1 MKKIRKKGSKTFLI
15 INFLLLFAVVFISV
29 GYSAFNE
36 TLSIAVPIANVRVIK
51 DIRVTSVRVL
61 NNELSGLSNP
71 FNIYTLDNTVNLF
84 DNNDILNTQNILNY
98 NSTYEYVDYGV
109 DSISSKIV
117 LPDDDSKIT
126 FGVEITNIGNAESG
140 ILDITGL
147 PSELEYELTGY
158 NLKDKICDSYDKCKL
173 GITKE
178 FFITIG
184 YKNNI
189 NTSSNTNF
197 NIDLTFDFEEFVGIT
212 YSGLSG
218 NYSTE
223 IIKGG
228 TLEINVPDDS
238 DSYFVIKVGGIETND
253 YTYVNEI
260 LTIPDVSG
268 NLEIEKKIRTYPF
281 NLTVSPQTA
290 TIAYKVNGVSQTSK
304 TGTLSDEYPMGTTIS
319 VTISNDGYK
328 TETRNYTMGYQ
339 AITDSVS
346 LIKLWT
352 FKLTPTPSDSTV
364 KITINGVEETVKGTY
379 TSQLLEEGTSISW
392 EVSRDYFNKKTG
404 TYSNISKNENLQVSL
419 DMHEEKTA
427 TITFGNDERMSTST
441 YNKEKSVNITAD
453 SKIISAVSSGNLN
466 NGIAKTENSFSV
478 VTNNNFT
485 LLNKSELSSSAS
497 GKRDVGASATW
508 NIFNAPVASKVT
520 AKIGK
525 SGWIAVTTP
534 DITVTIKYVEK

>member
-1 MKKIRKKGSKTFLI
+1 MRKIRKKDSKTFLI
-15 INFLLLFAVVFISV
+15 VNFLLLFAVAFISV

-36 TLSIAVPIANVRVIK
+36 TLSISVPIANVRIIK
-51 DIRVTSVRVL
+51 DIRVTNVRVL
-61 NNELSGLSNP
+61 NNELSGLSNLSTSY
-71 FNIYTLDNTVNLF
+71 IVDNTFNLF
-84 DNNDILNTQNILNY
+84 GNNIVEPQNIVNY

-140 ILDITGL
+140 ILDIIGL

-178 FFITIG
+178 IFITIG
-184 YKNNI
+184 YKNNA
-189 NTSSNTNF
+189 NTSPNTSFDIN
-197 NIDLTFDFEEFVGIT
+197 LTFDFEEFVGIT
-212 YSGLSG
+212 YSGLSS
-218 NYSTE
+218 NYLPE

-228 TLEINVPDDS
+228 TLEINVPNDS
-238 DSYFVIKVGGIETND
+238 DSYFVIKVGGIETTD

-260 LTIPDVSG
+260 LTIPDVSDT
-268 NLEIEKKIRTYPF
+268 LEIEKKIRTYPF
-281 NLTVSPQTA
+281 NLTVNPQTA
-290 TIAYKVNGVSQTSK
+290 TIAYKINGVSQTSK

-339 AITDSVS
+339 AITDSIS

-352 FKLTPTPSDSTV
+352 FKLTPNPSDSTV
-364 KITINGVEETVKGTY
+364 KITINGVEETVTGTY

-392 EVSRDYFNKKTG
+392 EVSRDYFSKKTG
-404 TYSNISKNENLQVSL
+404 TYSNISKNENLSVSL
-419 DMHEEKTA
+419 DMHAEKTA
-427 TITFGNDERMSTST
+427 TITFGSDDKLSAST
-441 YNKEKSVNITAD
+441 YNKEKSVNITAN
-453 SKIISAVSSGNLN
+453 SKIVSATSSGTLN

-478 VTNNNFT
+478 TTNNNFT

-497 GKRDVGASATW
+497 GKRDVGTSATW
-508 NIFNAPVASKVT
+508 TIFNAPVANSVT

-525 SGWIAVTTP
+525 SGWIAVVTP